1 MKVSELKKIIK
12 PMIKDCIR
20 EVLLEEGMLSK
31 IVQETAVGL
40 TNAKVLKE
48 EKQTKLFEQE
58 RKEDA
63 QKKNRDARKKLL
75 NSIGTQNL
83 GGVDIFENTTPM
95 AAESSGQSPLSGQQP
110 HDAGI
115 DISNLPGMKNW
126 KRLV

>member
-1 MKVSELKKIIK
+1 
-12 PMIKDCIR
+12 MIKECVR

-48 EKQTKLFEQE
+48 QKQEKVSKVHRTEV
-58 RKEDA
+58 A
-63 QKKNRDARKKLL
+63 HKKNIEARKRLL
-75 NSIGTQNL
+75 DSIGSQKL

-95 AAESSGQSPLSGQQP
+95 ATEGSGKSPLSGQQP
-110 HDAGI
+110 GDAGI

-126 KRLV
+126 KKLV

>member
-1 MKVSELKKIIK
+1 MKVSELKRIIK

-40 TNAKVLKE
+40 ANAKVLKE
-48 EKQTKLFEQE
+48 EKQTNLFEQG
-58 RKEDA
+58 RKQGA
-63 QKKNRDARKKLL
+63 QKKNVEVKKRLMD
-75 NSIGTQNL
+75 SIGSERF
-83 GGVDIFENTTPM
+83 GGVNIFENTTPM
-95 AAESSGQSPLSGQQP
+95 APEGSGKSPLSGQQP
-110 HDAGI
+110 DDAGI